1 MRSISIYALTRK
13 QNIACLSR
21 LEHQLSGREKPLKIR
36 TWELN
41 SMRAFVDHLEEHMPE
56 VYRLRFFYSFQ
67 IPRLGK
73 EFDLLQVKEKQIV
86 NIELRCL
93 RGRDP
98 QAVDP
103 EPLLL
108 IGAGETDPVLY
119 LYQQ

>member
-1 MRSISIYALTRK
+1 MKSISIYALTRK
-13 QNIACLSR
+13 QNTACLSR

-86 NIELRCL
+86 NLAIERVKKVF
-93 RGRDP
+93 GAEYANVQP
-98 QAVDP
+98 HSGAQANAAV
-103 EPLLL
+103 LL
-108 IGAGETDPVLY
+108 
-119 LYQQ
+119 

>member
-1 MRSISIYALTRK
+1 MKSISIYALTRK

-41 SMRAFVDHLEEHMPE
+41 SMRAFVDHLEEHMP
-56 VYRLRFFYSFQ
+56 
-67 IPRLGK
+67 
-73 EFDLLQVKEKQIV
+73 
-86 NIELRCL
+86 
-93 RGRDP
+93 GRDP
-98 QAVDP
+98 QAADP